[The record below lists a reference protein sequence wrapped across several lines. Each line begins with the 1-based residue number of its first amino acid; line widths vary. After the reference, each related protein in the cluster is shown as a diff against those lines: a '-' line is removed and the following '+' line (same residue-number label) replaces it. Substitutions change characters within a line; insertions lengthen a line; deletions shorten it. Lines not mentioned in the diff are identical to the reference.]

1 MCEERWRDFEWF
13 KGGEHDTHAVDLE
26 FARLRVEYLVEQG
39 KMNCHESFGRYVGLY
54 HKAVLAIPSS
64 GTVEFHLFD
73 DKHCIWRTVTR

>member
-13 KGGEHDTHAVDLE
+13 KGGEHDTHVVDLE